1 MPDSLS
7 LFWGHSVH
15 FAKLPIFQFL
25 KLCSSP
31 NFYPISSKLYTRYPN
46 HRAVQAFGILAFWFF
61 FLTQDHIHVEISKY
75 YFSHNFHWIPS
86 KFYENIGYHG
96 KSKCLL
102 EYRNQKL
109 ASST

>member
-46 HRAVQAFGILAFWFF
+46 HTAIRYYVFGSNCQKLQKYGILKL
-61 FLTQDHIHVEISKY
+61 FLTQDHMQLEISKC
-75 YFSHNFHWIPS
+75 YFSHLNFMRTLITMV
-86 KFYENIGYHG
+86 NLDV
-96 KSKCLL
+96 C
-102 EYRNQKL
+102 
-109 ASST
+109 